1 MTSPSRPRSIPR
13 RAALRAGL
21 RAAVL
26 LPLALPLAGISSF
39 EALFAPSAELWDRWQ
54 AHDPA
59 SGETIDHAGWDR
71 LLAAYLRPDGNGVH
85 RFAYGEVGADD
96 SAALDS
102 YVNGLAALPISRYN
116 RREQFAYWANLYNA
130 LTVKVILDH
139 YPVESIRD
147 IDISPG
153 LFADG
158 PWGKTLVTI
167 EGEALSL
174 NDIEHR
180 ILRPIWNDPRIHYAV
195 NCAAIGCPNLQ
206 DRAFTAGALEQQL
219 DAAAR
224 AYVNDP
230 RGVRVV
236 DGKLVV
242 SSIYVWFGEDFDG
255 GGEGRIIAHLKRYAG
270 DELSAKLE
278 SIGEIDDHAYDW
290 TLNDAASQL

>member
-1 MTSPSRPRSIPR
+1 MTSSTRPFHLSR
-13 RAALRAGL
+13 RAALRA
-21 RAAVL
+21 AVV

-59 SGETIDHAGWDR
+59 STETIDHAEWNG
-71 LLAAYLRPDGNGVH
+71 LLTAYLEPGGDGVQ
-85 RFAYGEVGADD
+85 RFAYAAVAEADK
-96 SAALDS
+96 AALQA
-102 YVNGLAALPISRYN
+102 YLNRLTALPISRYN
-116 RREQFAYWANLYNA
+116 RDEQFAYWVNLYNA

-158 PWGKTLVTI
+158 PWGKALVTV
-167 EGEALSL
+167 EGEDLSL

-206 DRAFTAGALEQQL
+206 DRAFTAGELEQQL

-224 AYVNDP
+224 AYSPVP
-230 RGVRVV
+230 
-236 DGKLVV
+236 
-242 SSIYVWFGEDFDG
+242 
-255 GGEGRIIAHLKRYAG
+255 
-270 DELSAKLE
+270 
-278 SIGEIDDHAYDW
+278 AY
-290 TLNDAASQL
+290 

>member
-1 MTSPSRPRSIPR
+1 MPSKTSDPLAMTR
-13 RAALRAGL
+13 RATL
-21 RAAVL
+21 RAAVV
-26 LPLALPLAGISSF
+26 LPLAMPLAGISSF

-59 SGETIDHAGWDR
+59 SREAIDHAEWDR
-71 LLAAYLRPDGNGVH
+71 LLAAYLRPDGEGVQ
-85 RFAYGEVGADD
+85 RFGYAAVSD
-96 SAALDS
+96 SDKVALES
-102 YVNGLAALPISRYN
+102 YINGLAALPISRYN
-116 RREQFAYWANLYNA
+116 RSEQFAYWVNLYNA

-158 PWGKTLVTI
+158 PWDKTLVTV
-167 EGEALSL
+167 EGEAVSL

-206 DRAFTAGALEQQL
+206 DTAFTAGKLEQQL
-219 DAAAR
+219 EEAAR
-224 AYVNDP
+224 AYVNHP
-230 RGVRVV
+230 RGVRFV
-236 DGKLVV
+236 DGKLVI

-255 GGEGRIIAHLKRYAG
+255 GDEARIVAHLRRYAEG
-270 DELSAKLE
+270 ELSTKLE
-278 SIGEIDDHAYDW
+278 SVSEIDDHAYDW
-290 TLNDAASQL
+290 SLNDAINRP